1 MISITHKHGGTQQHA
16 TIETEGWYKDMTRQ
30 RYIGKVRALAD
41 AIQYKYNGKHI
52 NGSNNKFYKNSI
64 IGSTLKFKSY
74 AEAWESLKPARDL
87 VNM

>member
-1 MISITHKHGGTQQHA
+1 
-16 TIETEGWYKDMTRQ
+16 MTRQ

-41 AIQYKYNGKHI
+41 AIQHKYNGKHI
-52 NGSNNKFYKNSI
+52 DGSVNKFYRDSA
-64 IGSTLKFKSY
+64 IGNTLKFKSY